1 MLANGV
7 RCAEVLCEGKVRDE
21 SGRWNPGARRVPG
34 PRSFYVDDF
43 RCEAENQSRI
53 AGEVGRR
60 EEKFGRLRGRAA
72 AKGNWPGVL
81 LTFAFNSPTV
91 ATLAV

>member
-7 RCAEVLCEGKVRDE
+7 QCAEVLCEGKVRDE
-21 SGRWNPGARRVPG
+21 SGCWNAGVRGVPG

-60 EEKFGRLRGRAA
+60 EEMFRRLRGRAA
-72 AKGNWPGVL
+72 AKGNWPGVVGQ
-81 LTFAFNSPTV
+81 FEFSGS
-91 ATLAV
+91 